1 MQIIQSNLKLLKKM
15 KVAEIKNFLENLLTI
30 IGFTDFEI
38 NIQENPQDKLIQFSL
53 KTDANVDYS
62 GLLIG
67 RDGENLQALE
77 YLLNILLRKNTED
90 PSWRIILDVNNYR
103 AIQEEKLREVA
114 RKIAHQV
121 AITNQIVELPPM
133 RARDRRIIHL
143 EIALRSDVMTESI
156 GEDKERHIII
166 KPQNQD

>member
-1 MQIIQSNLKLLKKM
+1 M
-15 KVAEIKNFLENLLTI
+15 KVAVIKQFLENLLTI
-30 IGFTDFEI
+30 IGFTNFEI

-53 KTDANVDYS
+53 KTDSHIDYS

-77 YLLNILLRKNTED
+77 YLLNILLRKHLED
-90 PSWRIILDVNNYR
+90 FGWRIILDINNYR
-103 AIQEEKLREVA
+103 AIQEEKLREFA

-143 EIALRSDVMTESI
+143 EIALRSDIMTESI
-156 GEDKERHIII
+156 GENQERHIVI
-166 KPQNQD
+166 KPREK

>member
-1 MQIIQSNLKLLKKM
+1 METLKL
-15 KVAEIKNFLENLLTI
+15 KNFLENLLTI
-30 IGFTDFEI
+30 IGFSDFEI
-38 NIQENPQDKLIQFSL
+38 NIQENPQDKLMQFSL
-53 KTDANVDYS
+53 KTNSNVDYS

-77 YLLNILLRKNTED
+77 YLLNILLRKNVED
-90 PSWRIILDVNNYR
+90 PAWRIILDINNYR
-103 AIQEEKLREVA
+103 AIQEEKLREFA

-156 GEDKERHIII
+156 GENKERHIII
-166 KPQNQD
+166 KPQL

>member
-1 MQIIQSNLKLLKKM
+1 LQIIQSNLKLLKKM
-15 KVAEIKNFLENLLTI
+15 KVAEIKNFLEKLLTI

-53 KTDANVDYS
+53 KTDTNVDYS

-133 RARDRRIIHL
+133 RARDRRVIHL

-156 GEDKERHIII
+156 GEDEERHIII

>member
-1 MQIIQSNLKLLKKM
+1 M
-15 KVAEIKNFLENLLTI
+15 KAVEIKNFLEQLLKI

-53 KTDANVDYS
+53 KVDSRLDDS

-77 YLLNILLRKNTED
+77 YFLNILLKKNTVNFG
-90 PSWRIILDVNNYR
+90 WRVLLDINNYR
-103 AIQEEKLREVA
+103 AMQEEKLREFA

-121 AITNQIVELPPM
+121 AVTNQIIELPPM

-143 EIALRSDVMTESI
+143 EIALRSDVATESI
-156 GEDKERHIII
+156 GENKERHIVI
-166 KPQNQD
+166 KPREK

>member
-1 MQIIQSNLKLLKKM
+1 M
-15 KVAEIKNFLENLLTI
+15 KIAEIRQFLENLLTI
-30 IGFTDFEI
+30 IGFANFEI

-53 KTDANVDYS
+53 KTDSHVDYS

-77 YLLNILLRKNTED
+77 YLLNILLRKNTAD
-90 PSWRIILDVNNYR
+90 FDWRIILDINNYR
-103 AIQEEKLREVA
+103 IMQEEKLREFA

-121 AITNQIVELPPM
+121 ALTNQAVELPPM

-156 GEDKERHIII
+156 GENKERHIVI
-166 KPQNQD
+166 KPQ

>member
-1 MQIIQSNLKLLKKM
+1 M

-53 KTDANVDYS
+53 KTDTNVDYS

-156 GEDKERHIII
+156 GENKERHIII
-166 KPQNQD
+166 KPQL

>member
-1 MQIIQSNLKLLKKM
+1 M
-15 KVAEIKNFLENLLTI
+15 KVAEIKNFLDNLLTI
-30 IGFTDFEI
+30 IGFADFEI

-53 KTDANVDYS
+53 KTDSDVDYS

-77 YLLNILLRKNTED
+77 YLLNMLLRKNTED
-90 PSWRIILDVNNYR
+90 PAWRIILDINNYR
-103 AIQEEKLREVA
+103 AIQEEKLREFA

-121 AITNQIVELPPM
+121 AITNQLVELPPM

-156 GEDKERHIII
+156 GENKERHIII
-166 KPQNQD
+166 KPQEK

>member
-1 MQIIQSNLKLLKKM
+1 M

-53 KTDANVDYS
+53 KTDTNVDYS

-77 YLLNILLRKNTED
+77 YLLNILLKKNTED

-166 KPQNQD
+166 KPQDQD

>member
-1 MQIIQSNLKLLKKM
+1 METLKL
-15 KVAEIKNFLENLLTI
+15 KNFLENLLTI
-30 IGFTDFEI
+30 IGFSDFEI
-38 NIQENPQDKLIQFSL
+38 NPQDKLMQFSL
-53 KTDANVDYS
+53 KTNSNVDYS

-77 YLLNILLRKNTED
+77 YLLNILLRKNVED
-90 PSWRIILDVNNYR
+90 PAWRIILDINNYR
-103 AIQEEKLREVA
+103 AIQEEKLREFA

-156 GEDKERHIII
+156 GENKERHIII
-166 KPQNQD
+166 KPQL

>member
-1 MQIIQSNLKLLKKM
+1 M
-15 KVAEIKNFLENLLTI
+15 KVAEIKNFLEKLLTI